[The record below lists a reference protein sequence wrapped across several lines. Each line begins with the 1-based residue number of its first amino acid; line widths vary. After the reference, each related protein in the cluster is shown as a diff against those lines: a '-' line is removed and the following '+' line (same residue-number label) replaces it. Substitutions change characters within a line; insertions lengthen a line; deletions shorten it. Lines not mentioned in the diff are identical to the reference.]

1 MENMLELTAIL
12 RYSITI
18 SAKNRSIRIKH
29 GNVFLK
35 NIICNTA
42 AETFVRNVYVLKNFY
57 QHIRTKNME
66 KIVSSQRFA
75 DRNNKGTLLYVWFIH
90 LQIQESIR
98 LFLVNLSIQLF
109 IADYFQ

>member
-57 QHIRTKNME
+57 QHISTKKHGK

-75 DRNNKGTLLYVWFIH
+75 DRNNKGTLLYV
-90 LQIQESIR
+90 
-98 LFLVNLSIQLF
+98 
-109 IADYFQ
+109 